1 MTERND
7 QDDFMITGP
16 DGRPIPIINHEVAAS
31 RSSEILT
38 QPDIVAGLDVEP
50 LVTIHSMDDVRARR
64 QRLIDY
70 IFKGPLS
77 PGHPDVTE
85 GVSNSHLTTLRHERI
100 DALVS
105 RHPHDVV
112 STTYLVW
119 PRGAPNGHLAIY
131 LSGHGNAR
139 SPKYHQPQLQVM
151 QALLDRGY
159 AVASVDMPFMGWNAT
174 PQADHHEVLADY
186 ETPTFSS
193 LLFFLEPPVQLI
205 NHAREQGLSDIVT
218 VGFSGGAW
226 TTTVLAA
233 IDDRVTHSYP
243 VAGSCPFYLRPY
255 PLSKP
260 NHGDWEQRRDALP
273 DFYAIAGY
281 LDLYVLGAAGPGR
294 SQTQILNRFDPVC
307 FSGVGYR
314 SYAPV
319 VSHRVATL
327 GAGRWAVRD
336 DPTHGQHMVS
346 PYALASIC
354 FDLKES

>member
-1 MTERND
+1 
-7 QDDFMITGP
+7 MIFAA
-16 DGRPIPIINHEVAAS
+16 DGRPVPLINQEVAAT

-38 QPDIVAGLDVEP
+38 LPDVVAGLDVEP
-50 LVTIHSMDDVRARR
+50 LVTIRSLDDVERRR

-70 IFKGPLS
+70 IFKGPL
-77 PGHPDVTE
+77 PTDLPDVTT
-85 GVSNSHLTTLRHERI
+85 GVTNAHLSGLRHDHV
-100 DALVS
+100 DAIVS
-105 RHPHDVV
+105 HHPRDVV
-112 STTYLVW
+112 STSYLVW
-119 PRGAPNGHLAIY
+119 PQDSSNGHLAIY

-139 SPKYHQPQLQVM
+139 SPKYHEPQLRTM

-174 PQADHHEVLADY
+174 PVADHHEILAGY
-186 ETPTFSS
+186 ETPAFSA
-193 LLFFLEPPVQLI
+193 LRFFLEPPVHVI
-205 NHAREQGLSDIVT
+205 NHARSQGLTDTVA

-233 IDDRVTHSYP
+233 IDDRVTRSYP

-294 SQTQILNRFDPVC
+294 CQTQILNRFDPVC

-327 GAGRWAVRD
+327 GAGRWSVRD
-336 DPTHGQHMVS
+336 DPTHGHHMVS
-346 PYALASIC
+346 PFALASIC
-354 FDLKES
+354 FDLKET